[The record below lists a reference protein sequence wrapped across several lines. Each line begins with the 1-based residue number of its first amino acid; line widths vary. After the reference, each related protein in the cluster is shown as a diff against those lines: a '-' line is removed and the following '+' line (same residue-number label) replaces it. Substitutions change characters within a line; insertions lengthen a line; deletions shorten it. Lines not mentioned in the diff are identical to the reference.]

1 MKNQRL
7 EAIRKLEV
15 RRMNELTAQIEE
27 WNNSD
32 FEGATI
38 LIEEGREDSD
48 LLDALEKIKQLA
60 ELTINLDYS
69 VHGAF
74 EAERIR
80 SEIAKAAEK
89 AK

>member
-1 MKNQRL
+1 
-7 EAIRKLEV
+7 
-15 RRMNELTAQIEE
+15 MNELTAQIEE

-32 FEGATI
+32 FEDATI

-48 LLDALEKIKQLA
+48 LLDALEKRKQLA
-60 ELTINLDYS
+60 ELTINLDHL
-69 VHGAF
+69 VQGAF

-80 SEIAKAAEK
+80 SEIAKAAEN